1 VCVFLSLIER
11 FSCQS
16 IDDPQ
21 RIKKEF
27 SYEKI
32 VPLALPPAQTHHIP
46 NRPALLPAFLGDR
59 LCFSKTGIFLR
70 NLPLLHGGFFFLR
83 NFIKKALFFL
93 YLSNKCSYTMYEV
106 MTMSMISP
114 DSVEIFYRTYDSLV
128 KDSLPLAL
136 FLSQITAKMD
146 AENRD
151 YFVIPAKKT
160 GRKKDIYF
168 QFERRNDELVFKGIH
183 TRRKKDGV
191 N

>member
-1 VCVFLSLIER
+1 
-11 FSCQS
+11 
-16 IDDPQ
+16 
-21 RIKKEF
+21 
-27 SYEKI
+27 
-32 VPLALPPAQTHHIP
+32 
-46 NRPALLPAFLGDR
+46 
-59 LCFSKTGIFLR
+59 
-70 NLPLLHGGFFFLR
+70 
-83 NFIKKALFFL
+83 
-93 YLSNKCSYTMYEV
+93 

-168 QFERRNDELVFKGIH
+168 QFERRNDELVFKGILQGGKRMESIKGTVTKLKIIQFSQQPLVYFQLANINCLIATH
-183 TRRKKDGV
+183 SLNFLADVEAGMKIVVLGKRNTRGQFIVAKYAVLGRTKLMNDIQ
-191 N
+191 NYQTAS

>member
-1 VCVFLSLIER
+1 
-11 FSCQS
+11 
-16 IDDPQ
+16 
-21 RIKKEF
+21 
-27 SYEKI
+27 
-32 VPLALPPAQTHHIP
+32 
-46 NRPALLPAFLGDR
+46 
-59 LCFSKTGIFLR
+59 
-70 NLPLLHGGFFFLR
+70 
-83 NFIKKALFFL
+83 
-93 YLSNKCSYTMYEV
+93 

-151 YFVIPAKKT
+151 YFVIPAKQT